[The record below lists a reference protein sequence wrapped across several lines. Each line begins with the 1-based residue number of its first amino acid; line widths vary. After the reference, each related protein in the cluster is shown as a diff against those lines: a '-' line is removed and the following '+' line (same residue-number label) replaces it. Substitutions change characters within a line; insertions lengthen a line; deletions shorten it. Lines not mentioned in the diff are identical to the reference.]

1 MKTTLSADIAS
12 KALDFR
18 ALRQKL
24 IAGNLANVSTPF
36 YKARDISF
44 ESMLANEADKLANI
58 SSKPAFAK
66 THHAHLDPPL
76 KSSNSK
82 AEIFFRGTHQTR
94 NDGNTVDL
102 DVESTEMSKNSMM
115 YNALISARSKTGMI
129 FKSVLDA
136 SAKVQ

>member
-1 MKTTLSADIAS
+1 VNTTLSAGIVE

-24 IAGNLANVSTPF
+24 ISGNLANVSTPF

-44 ESMLANEADKLANI
+44 ESMLAKEADKLANI

-66 THHAHLDPPL
+66 THHLHLDPVDD
-76 KSSNSK
+76 SSFTK
-82 AEIFFRGTHQTR
+82 AEIFFRGTHSTR

-115 YNALISARSKTGMI
+115 YNALMSAKSKTTMI

>member
-1 MKTTLSADIAS
+1 MNTTLSADIVE

-18 ALRQKL
+18 ALRQKM
-24 IAGNLANVSTPF
+24 ISGNLANVSTPF
-36 YKARDISF
+36 YKARDVSF
-44 ESMLANEADKLANI
+44 ESMLAKEADKLANI

-66 THHAHLDPPL
+66 THHSHLDPVDD
-76 KSSNSK
+76 NSFAK
-82 AEIFFRGTHQTR
+82 AEIFFRGTHSTR

-115 YNALISARSKTGMI
+115 YNALMSAKSKTTMI